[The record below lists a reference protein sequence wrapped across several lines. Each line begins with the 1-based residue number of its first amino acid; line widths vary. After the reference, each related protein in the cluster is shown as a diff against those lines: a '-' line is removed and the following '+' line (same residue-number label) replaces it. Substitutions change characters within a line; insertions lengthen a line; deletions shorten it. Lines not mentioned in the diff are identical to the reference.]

1 MLPNMIAGARVFLDR
16 SCFDDFHFR
25 FSFFVQLKSPLNMES
40 FLTLSKK
47 GKDFFSKKNSTLQ
60 NKSLYFT
67 EKSTPPAEPLF

>member
-40 FLTLSKK
+40 FLSLSKK
-47 GKDFFSKKNSTLQ
+47 GKDFFSKKFN
-60 NKSLYFT
+60 
-67 EKSTPPAEPLF
+67 PAK